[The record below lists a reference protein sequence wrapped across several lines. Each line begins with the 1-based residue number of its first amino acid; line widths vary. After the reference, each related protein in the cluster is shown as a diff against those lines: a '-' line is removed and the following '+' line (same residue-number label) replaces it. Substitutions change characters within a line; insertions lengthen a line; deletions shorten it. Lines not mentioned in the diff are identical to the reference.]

1 MEIKEY
7 EKKEINPLTMSLGT
21 SLTDSSPLLILR
33 NDLDIHARGI
43 RLHKLLRRTEIIAVI
58 PTQYSVNVVR
68 TSTASGSLKT
78 RLNGESPGRC

>member
-1 MEIKEY
+1 
-7 EKKEINPLTMSLGT
+7 MSLGG

-33 NDLDIHARGI
+33 NDLAIHARGKP
-43 RLHKLLRRTEIIAVI
+43 LHKRLRRTEIIAVI

-78 RLNGESPGRC
+78 RLNGEPPGRC